1 MTTWVETGSVECNP
15 PRINTEMMM
24 VSLDERVSRLE
35 AKLDSLAT
43 KEDLANLKADVTEK
57 LANVQAGMKE
67 LEGRLI
73 KWTMGTV
80 MFGMAIVVSIAI
92 AF

>member
-1 MTTWVETGSVECNP
+1 
-15 PRINTEMMM
+15 M